1 MFSILKVLTS
11 KVASAATILISA
23 ATILISA
30 ATILISFASVVSTC
44 NHLVTFS
51 KSY

>member
-11 KVASAATILISA
+11 KVASA